1 MLKIRPVAHIV
12 LTLFFCLTFIM
23 PAASVFAQPAG
34 GSGTINFGNP
44 ISSTSIE
51 GAAST
56 ILSTIRAVIVVLAL
70 VFLVIGAVL
79 YVTSA
84 GNETRMTTA
93 KSAVTASMIGL
104 ALGLAAPSF
113 LKEIGTA
120 LGWNGAIVNDA
131 SVQTLSQIARKVLDF
146 FLSIIG
152 ILSVIMLVV
161 GGSAYLTSAGDEGR
175 AETAKNI
182 VKWAI
187 VGIAVAFASL
197 AIVTQV
203 ATLLV

>member
-1 MLKIRPVAHIV
+1 MLKLRTSALALLAALAFLATV
-12 LTLFFCLTFIM
+12 
-23 PAASVFAQPAG
+23 PAASVSAQTALG
-34 GSGTINFGNP
+34 NGTIDFGNP
-44 ISSTSIE
+44 ISSNTIE
-51 GAAST
+51 DAAST

-70 VFLVIGAVL
+70 VFIVIGAVM

-84 GNETRMTTA
+84 GNDKQMTMA
-93 KSAVTASMIGL
+93 KGAVTAAMIGL

-161 GGSAYLTSAGDEGR
+161 GGSTYLTSAGDEGR

-197 AIVTQV
+197 AIVEQV

>member
-1 MLKIRPVAHIV
+1 MSKFRIFVPVALIA
-12 LTLFFCLTFIM
+12 FFFLALI
-23 PAASVFAQPAG
+23 PAVPVFAQLPAG
-34 GSGTINFGNP
+34 ADGAINFGKP
-44 ISSTSIE
+44 IQSETIE
-51 GAAST
+51 DAAST

-70 VFLVIGAVL
+70 VFIVIGAVL

-84 GNETRMTTA
+84 GNDGRMTMA
-93 KSAVTASMIGL
+93 KGAVTAAMIGL

-161 GGSAYLTSAGDEGR
+161 GGSTYLTSAGDEGR

>member
-1 MLKIRPVAHIV
+1 MSKSRIFVPVALIAFLFLV
-12 LTLFFCLTFIM
+12 LV
-23 PAASVFAQPAG
+23 PAVPVFAQVPAG
-34 GSGTINFGNP
+34 ADGAINFGNP
-44 ISSTSIE
+44 ISSTTIE
-51 GAAST
+51 GATST

-84 GNETRMTTA
+84 GNEGRMTTA
-93 KSAVTASMIGL
+93 KGAVTAAMIGL

-113 LKEIGTA
+113 LKEIGAA
-120 LGWNGAIVNDA
+120 LGWSGPIVNDA
-131 SVQTLSQIARKVLDF
+131 SVQTLSQIAREVLDF